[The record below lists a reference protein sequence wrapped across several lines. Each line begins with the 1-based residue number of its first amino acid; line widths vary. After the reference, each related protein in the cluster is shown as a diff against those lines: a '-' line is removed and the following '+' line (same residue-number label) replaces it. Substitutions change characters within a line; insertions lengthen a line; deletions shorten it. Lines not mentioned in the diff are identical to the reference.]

1 MSGGTKMKKVK
12 EIIAL
17 FVGNVIIAFCV
28 AAFFAPH
35 GIILGG
41 ATGISLLIGHF
52 IEVETA
58 VIVFNINILL
68 FILGFLA
75 LGRKFALNT
84 VVSTFLYPILLGVMQ
99 RIPGIEKMTENSVLA
114 AVYSGALLG
123 IGVGIIMRAGGSTGG
138 LDIIALSVNKWF
150 HIPVAAG
157 VYCIDGLVLIS
168 QLVVSNTNQVLLG
181 IFSLVLETVFLN
193 RVIQAGKSQIQVLVI
208 SQKHEEIRREVL
220 ETLEA
225 GVTMFYIETGR
236 AGIQQKGVLCVIPQR
251 KLYALKETVLKIDP
265 TAFITVNQVNEVSG
279 QGFTTERK
287 YKAA

>member
-1 MSGGTKMKKVK
+1 MKKVK
-12 EIIAL
+12 EITEL
-17 FVGNVIIAFCV
+17 FVGNVILAFCV

-58 VIVFNINILL
+58 VIVFTINILL
-68 FILGFLA
+68 FILGFVS
-75 LGRKFALNT
+75 LGKQFALNT
-84 VVSTFLYPILLGVMQ
+84 VVSTFLYPFLLGVMQ
-99 RIPGIEKMTENSVLA
+99 RIPSIEHLTENSVLA

-123 IGVGIIMRAGGSTGG
+123 IGVGIIMKAGGSTGG
-138 LDIIALSVNKWF
+138 LDIIALSINKWF

-157 VYCIDGLVLIS
+157 VYCIDGLVLLS
-168 QLVVSNTNQVLLG
+168 QLAISNTNQVLLG

-193 RVIQAGKSQIQVLVI
+193 RVIQAGKTQIQVLVI
-208 SQKHEEIRREVL
+208 SKKFEEIRCEVL

-236 AGIQQKGVLCVIPQR
+236 EGKQQKGILCVIPQR
-251 KLYALKETVLKIDP
+251 KLYTLKKMILEIDP
-265 TAFITVNQVNEVSG
+265 TAFVTINQVNEVSG

-287 YKAA
+287 YRAA